1 MAFYSQDPALGNL
14 LQANLQ
20 DLAKGR
26 PGLGEQLS
34 VTWLAYASSPLDQA
48 AGLDQADFWRLP
60 LVGASH
66 GGDRLRY
73 PASVVKLF
81 YGAALEA
88 WLARDLLLEGAEL
101 RRALGDMLADSSNDA
116 TSLVLDLLT
125 GSTSGPE
132 LPEGPFQAWTRQRQ
146 LVNDWFD
153 GLGWPEWQGCN
164 ACQKTWAEGP
174 YGRERQFYGADRS
187 NRNRLSTDATARLL
201 HGLIAGAWVS
211 PPASARLRAP
221 LSRCLDPLARAADPE
236 NQVDGFLGGSLPK
249 GSRLW
254 SKAGWMSQARHDA
267 AYLEVPGSRPFLL
280 VAFSEGESLAK
291 DEDLL
296 PELCQRLAGAIANSP
311 AVEIP

>member
-20 DLAKGR
+20 DLAQGR
-26 PGLGEQLS
+26 PGLDEQLS

-48 AGLDQADFWRLP
+48 AGLDQGDFWRLP
-60 LVGASH
+60 LAGASH
-66 GGDRLRY
+66 GGDRPRY

-146 LVNDWFD
+146 LVNDWFE

-187 NRNRLSTDATARLL
+187 NRNRLSTDVTARLL

-221 LSRCLDPLARAADPE
+221 LSRCLDPLGRAADPE
-236 NQVDGFLGGSLPK
+236 NQVDGFLGGSLPE

-267 AYLEVPGSRPFLL
+267 AYVEVPGSRPFLL
-280 VAFSEGESLAK
+280 VAFSEGETLAK

-296 PELCQRLAGAIANSP
+296 PELCQRLAGAVANSP
-311 AVEIP
+311 TVEIP

>member
-1 MAFYSQDPALGNL
+1 MAFYSQDPDLGNH
-14 LQANLQ
+14 LQASLQ
-20 DLAKGR
+20 DLAQGR
-26 PGLGEQLS
+26 PGLEEQLS
-34 VTWLAYASSPLDQA
+34 VTWLAYASSALDQA
-48 AGLDQADFWRLP
+48 ASLNQDDFWGLP
-60 LVGASH
+60 LAGASH
-66 GGDRLRY
+66 GGDRPRY

-88 WLARDLLLEGAEL
+88 WLARDLLLEGPEL
-101 RRALGDMLADSSNDA
+101 RRALEDMLADSSNDA

-125 GSTSGPE
+125 GSTSGPD
-132 LPEGPFQAWTRQRQ
+132 LPEQQFRGWARQRQ
-146 LVNDWFD
+146 LVNDWFE

-187 NRNRLSTDATARLL
+187 NRNWLSSDATARLL

-221 LSRCLDPLARAADPE
+221 LSRSLDPHSRAADPE
-236 NQVDGFLGGSLPK
+236 NQVDGFLGGYLPE

-267 AYLEVPGSRPFLL
+267 AYVEVPGSRPFLL
-280 VAFSEGESLAK
+280 VAFSEGETLAK
-291 DEDLL
+291 DEGLL
-296 PELCQRLAGAIANSP
+296 PELCQRLAAAL
-311 AVEIP
+311 AD

>member
-1 MAFYSQDPALGNL
+1 VPAEGRALHERFRGLSTNRANQL
-14 LQANLQ
+14 RLQLDRTMRPSELQ
-20 DLAKGR
+20 
-26 PGLGEQLS
+26 GLM
-34 VTWLAYASSPLDQA
+34 LAYLAS
-48 AGLDQADFWRLP
+48 GERL
-60 LVGASH
+60 
-66 GGDRLRY
+66 
-73 PASVVKLF
+73 
-81 YGAALEA
+81 AALEA
-88 WLARDLLLEGAEL
+88 WLARDLLLEGAVL